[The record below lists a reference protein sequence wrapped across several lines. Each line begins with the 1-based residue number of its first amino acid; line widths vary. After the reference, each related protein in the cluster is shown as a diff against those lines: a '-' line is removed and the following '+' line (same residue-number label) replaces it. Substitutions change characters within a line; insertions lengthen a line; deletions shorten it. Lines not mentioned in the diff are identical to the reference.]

1 MYANRTMKKKKF
13 EKEKSKV
20 TYDNNNGRAKEINM
34 NCKDAHECKNRICKF
49 SHPWEYDWVD
59 QQAVEQAKPKKK
71 KGPEFNKNNNLK
83 RR

>member
-1 MYANRTMKKKKF
+1 MKEAFRKLVLESEEEKFKMYANRTMKKKKF

-59 QQAVEQAKPKKK
+59 QQAVE
-71 KGPEFNKNNNLK
+71 
-83 RR
+83 